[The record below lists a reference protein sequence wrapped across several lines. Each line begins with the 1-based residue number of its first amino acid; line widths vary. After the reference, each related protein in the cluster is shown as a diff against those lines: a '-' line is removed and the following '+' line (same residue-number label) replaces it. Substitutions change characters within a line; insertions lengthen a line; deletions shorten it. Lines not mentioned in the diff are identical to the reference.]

1 MRLRQWLTFAAIFA
15 SLVVPGR
22 AADMN
27 TDTSNSQAPA
37 SDGQSSSAQP
47 AFEGGSD
54 QATVEDL
61 PTGEP
66 NEAWRIPQCRELQA
80 LGINTYG
87 WIEQGVTF
95 NSLNPTDRWNGPVG
109 TNDRSDDYQLN
120 QLWVGIERTVHNV
133 ENGGWDIGGR
143 IDAMYGS
150 DWRYGASNG
159 LETRFDAANQEY
171 GFILPQFYGLAGY
184 NNLTVKMGHYASCMG
199 YEVVAAP
206 GNFFYSHSYALM
218 YSEPVLVTG
227 LEGDYKL
234 SDKWNVIGGFNRG
247 WQNFDDNNTDL
258 DFVAGLKWHNDA
270 TKTGLSCEVTGGPQD
285 DAGVD
290 YRFVVI
296 TVFKQQLSEK
306 LLYVAQN
313 NIGGQEAGN
322 PYTGGYA
329 QWYGLD
335 QYLFYTI
342 NERWSIG
349 SRVEWFRDQDGA
361 RVAGIGNVNT
371 GWTGK
376 NGFCGTFTEATF
388 GANWKPNKNV
398 VLRPELRWDGYSGST
413 NVDGQLPFGDGTRS
427 SQFLFATD
435 LIVTF

>member
-1 MRLRQWLTFAAIFA
+1 MDAAA
-15 SLVVPGR
+15 TNNSR
-22 AADMN
+22 AA
-27 TDTSNSQAPA
+27 A
-37 SDGQSSSAQP
+37 SDDQPSAAQP

-66 NEAWRIPQCRELQA
+66 NEARKMPQSAALKA
-80 LGINTYG
+80 LGINTFG
-87 WIEQGVTF
+87 WIEQGATF

-120 QLWVGIERTVHNV
+120 QMWVGMERAVHNV
-133 ENGGWDIGGR
+133 ENGGFDIGGR

-159 LETRFDAANQEY
+159 FETRFDAPNQEY
-171 GFILPQFYGLAGY
+171 GFIVPQFYALAGY
-184 NNLTVKMGHYASCMG
+184 NNLTVKMGHYAECMG

-227 LEGDYKL
+227 VEADYKL
-234 SDKWNVIGGFNRG
+234 SDNWNLIGGFNRG
-247 WQNFDDNNTDL
+247 WQQNFDDNNSDL
-258 DFVAGLKWHNDA
+258 DFVAGIKWHNDE
-270 TKTGLSCEVTGGPQD
+270 TKTGLSFILTGGQYD
-285 DAGVD
+285 NAGQD
-290 YRFVVI
+290 YRFDYAL
-296 TVFKQQLSEK
+296 VFKQQLTEK
-306 LLYVAQN
+306 LLYVAQHN
-313 NIGGQEAGN
+313 LGGEQAAD

-329 QWYGLD
+329 MWYGLD
-335 QYLFYTI
+335 QYLIYTI
-342 NERWSIG
+342 NERWSVG
-349 SRVEWFRDQDGA
+349 SRVEWFRDQNGA
-361 RVAGIGNVNT
+361 AVAGIGNFNT
-371 GWTGK
+371 GWMGK
-376 NGFCGTFTEATF
+376 NGFCGSFTEATF

-398 VLRPELRWDGYSGST
+398 VLRPELRWDSYSGST